1 MDWLNNLPTPNIGTI
16 FIYLLAIAAGIFVYA
31 VLKKLVISED
41 NVLDKIF
48 KSFSGRKHWFV
59 EMTLVLSNIV
69 AAIVTASIAEET
81 GELNPV
87 LRALQHII
95 IALLGIP
102 LGLGIGKQA
111 KEAAN
116 AWGKFFKYEV
126 EKGKRL
132 RIAIAE
138 SLDVLGCFVGTG
150 GAMLA
155 NFFIMLRYT
164 GEQLKFWNTF
174 FVEKQ
179 FVQAISDLR
188 PSTFTE
194 CLMMLLH
201 LFSIGYLTFV
211 LSRDDAEEEMEVEE
225 KERKFQE
232 ESDIA
237 KFFAANI
244 SDPAKNKDFI
254 SQWFEQK
261 SKIDKKVARAELS
274 ELMNNALKYRDIYH
288 KVESIKRKKK
298 FIKAEQS
305 CYDKADQIIQ

>member
-48 KSFSGRKHWFV
+48 KSFSGKKHWFV

-111 KEAAN
+111 KEAAG
-116 AWGKFFKYEV
+116 AWGKFFKYEI

-164 GEQLKFWNTF
+164 GEQLTFWNTF

-179 FVQAISDLR
+179 FVQAISDLT
-188 PSTFTE
+188 PATFTE

-211 LSRDDAEEEMEVEE
+211 LSRDDAEEEMEVE
-225 KERKFQE
+225 KRKRKFQE
-232 ESDIA
+232 ESNIA

-244 SDPAKNKDFI
+244 SDPAKNEDFI
-254 SQWFEQK
+254 TKWFEQK

-274 ELMNNALKYRDIYH
+274 ELMNNALRYRDIYH
-288 KVESIKRKKK
+288 KVDSIKRKKK
-298 FIKAEQS
+298 FIIAEQS
-305 CYDKADQIIQ
+305 CYDKADKIIQ